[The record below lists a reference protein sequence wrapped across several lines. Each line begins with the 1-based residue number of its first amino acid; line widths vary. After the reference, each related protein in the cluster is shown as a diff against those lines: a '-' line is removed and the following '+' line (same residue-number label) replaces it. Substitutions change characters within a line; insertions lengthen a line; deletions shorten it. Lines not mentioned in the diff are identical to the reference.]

1 MNKFRVWRN
10 RMCYLLREG
19 AFVVYLVKLDKV
31 NGQKPS
37 KDMVSLSHEATHVKN
52 VNWKTLGVRMSHD
65 GWALY
70 Q

>member
-1 MNKFRVWRN
+1 
-10 RMCYLLREG
+10 MCYLLREG

-37 KDMVSLSHEATHVKN
+37 KDMVALSHEATHVKN
-52 VNWKTLGVRMSHD
+52 VNWKTLGARMAHD